1 MKKFALMLFAAFMAV
16 GFTACSDDDNKGEA
30 TETVSGFYTLN
41 GGNKSGKIP
50 ASITAYNYSTGV
62 ATKPLEDAFYA
73 ANNVELGDGAQQA
86 FVYNDEMYIVMYTS
100 NLIWVVEPTTLKI
113 ITSIKPEGDAVSPR
127 YIAEKNDKLYC
138 TMYTGY
144 VSEIDPSTHKITRSV
159 KVGPNP
165 DQLAVM
171 GNSLVVAC
179 SDGQNSKG
187 TATSGVKYGNSC
199 ISIVNL
205 NTFTE
210 SKLEGLDK
218 VLNAEQVASLNPT
231 DAASNG
237 TTAFVVCKCDYNNPN
252 TPNTVVKISGNK
264 VEKVCSGTLI
274 AVNGN
279 NLYVINA
286 QYGKPLSDITY
297 KVYDV
302 NTLQEKGQIANQ
314 NSVAEA
320 KISYPNCVAVDPVSG
335 DIVMLSYVL
344 NEKNSPLYREPSYAN
359 IYDAAGNFKKRIE
372 CGVGARAVT
381 FIHEKIAK

>member
-41 GGNKSGKIP
+41 GGNKRGNIP

-73 ANNVELGDGAQQA
+73 ANNIELGDGAQQA
-86 FVYNDEMYIVMYTS
+86 FVCNDEMYIVMYTS

-127 YIAEKNDKLYC
+127 YIAEKNGKLYC

-144 VSEIDPSTHKITRSV
+144 VSEIDPATHKITRSV

-179 SDGQNSKG
+179 SDGQNSNG
-187 TATSGVKYGNSC
+187 AATGGVKYGNSC
-199 ISIVNL
+199 ISIVDL
-205 NTFTE
+205 NTYTE
-210 SKLEGLDK
+210 SKLDGLDK
-218 VLNAEQVASLNPT
+218 ILNEQQVANLNPT
-231 DAASNG
+231 DVASNG
-237 TTAFVVCKCDYNNPN
+237 TTAFVVCKGDYQNAN
-252 TPNTVVKISGNK
+252 TPNTVIKVSGNK
-264 VEKVCSGTLI
+264 VEKVGLGTLI

-279 NLYVINA
+279 NLYVIYSQNGESA
-286 QYGKPLSDITY
+286 DKMTY

-320 KISYPNCVAVDPVSG
+320 KVSSPNGIAVDPVSG
-335 DIVMLSYVL
+335 DIVMLSYNV
-344 NEKNSPLYREPSYAN
+344 NASGVALYREPSYAN